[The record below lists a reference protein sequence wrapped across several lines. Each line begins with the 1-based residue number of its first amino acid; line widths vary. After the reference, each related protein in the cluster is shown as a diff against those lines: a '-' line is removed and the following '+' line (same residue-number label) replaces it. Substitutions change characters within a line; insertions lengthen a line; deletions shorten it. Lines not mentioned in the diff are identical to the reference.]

1 MLNIKKTFIEL
12 INTGVEAIDSI
23 SDANNK
29 AIACAELA
37 NSIAKA
43 EWILKLETC
52 KEIETSKEIEAE
64 VSKAKK
70 QAEKKSKGKDSLK
83 TGANKGK
90 KKKEETVEEVPQIE
104 EVPQVEEIPQIEE
117 IPQVEEVPQVEEIP
131 DSIIEETWTEENI
144 EKYADYLTYLNQVE
158 EMYGEEWLYGEA
170 ISSFSNGVLNKK
182 EDLTPLNIEGFAIW
196 ISKVLDEQ

>member
-104 EVPQVEEIPQIEE
+104 EVPQVEEIP
-117 IPQVEEVPQVEEIP
+117 

-182 EDLTPLNIEGFAIW
+182 
-196 ISKVLDEQ
+196 